1 MTAKTEAEIRAIV
14 AGKIDRALRWQGSTL
29 SRDRARALR
38 YYRGEKFGNES
49 DGRSQIVSRDVA
61 EVVDGMLPAIL
72 RPFVSGDDVVRFEPK
87 GPEDERIADQATDY
101 ANHVWSVDNPGFR
114 VFHDWIKDGLL
125 ARVGVVKLWWETAT
139 ESVREDY
146 TGLTADEVGFL
157 RLDPAVEIVE
167 ESREDGAPGAQPLF
181 AVALRR
187 NFQGG
192 RIQLRNVPPEE
203 FLTDGERVS
212 LDDKPFCAHRCRR
225 TVSDLVAMGYDR
237 AKVASVAAGG
247 PGAFDQTWDRQERA
261 RPEQTPIEDDDAAD
275 DSQREVW
282 VSECYLRIDEDGDGI
297 AEYRK
302 ITVAGDRAELL
313 LEDHE
318 VDDHPF
324 AAWSPYPIP
333 HKFHGESA
341 ADKVMDVQLTKSAL
355 LRQMLDNLYL
365 INNARTEI
373 VEGKVNLDDFLS
385 SKPGGYVRVKEGGAM
400 REIAVP
406 PVFQNAFP
414 ALEYLDTVREN
425 RTGQTKYNQG
435 LDADSLNK
443 TASGINAIMG
453 AAMMRL
459 ELIARIFAEVGV
471 RRAFRLML
479 RLLVRHQDKARVV
492 RLRNRWVAV
501 DPRAWNAE
509 MDVSVSVGLGTGNR
523 DQQLGHLMAIW
534 DKQVQAMQL
543 QGGPAGPLVSPRNL
557 YETASK
563 IVHNAGIK
571 TAQGFFNDPNL
582 APPPAPAPPPPD
594 PAAMELQARVALE
607 NRKLDADIALKL
619 RKHEDEMALKRLE
632 LALRFGAPPMGMPEG
647 MTRGLSPGGPARVP
661 PDMPPGAS
669 AAEGPA
675 PAMPRGMPAPASDC
689 ASCGKE

>member
-1 MTAKTEAEIRAIV
+1 MTAKTEAEIRAII

-29 SRDRARALR
+29 SRDRAKALR
-38 YYRGEKFGNES
+38 YYRGEKFGNEI

-101 ANHVWSVDNPGFR
+101 ANYVWSVDNPGFR

-146 TGLTADEVGFL
+146 SGLTADEVGFL

-167 ESREDGAPGAQPLF
+167 EDRETTDIGAPPSYR
-181 AVALRR
+181 VALRR
-187 NFQGG
+187 TIQGG
-192 RIQLRNVPPEE
+192 RIQVRNVPPEE

-212 LDDKPFCAHRCRR
+212 LDDRPFCAHRCRR

-237 AKVASVAAGG
+237 AKVAAVAAGG
-247 PGAFDQTWDRQERA
+247 SGAFDSTWDRQERA
-261 RPEQTPIEDDDAAD
+261 RPEQSPVERDDAAD

-282 VSECYLRIDEDGDGI
+282 VSECYLRLDEDGDGI
-297 AEYRK
+297 SEYRK
-302 ITVAGDRAELL
+302 ITVAGDQAELL

-341 ADKVMDVQLTKSAL
+341 ADKVMDVQLTKSAI

-365 INNARTEI
+365 VNNARTEI

-385 SKPGGYVRVKEGGAM
+385 SKPGGYVRVKEPHAM

-471 RRAFRLML
+471 RRAFRLIL

-492 RLRNRWVAV
+492 RMRNQWIAV

-543 QGGPAGPLVSPRNL
+543 QGGPTGPLVSPRNL

-582 APPPAPAPPPPD
+582 APPPPPAPPPVD

-632 LALRFGAPPMGMPEG
+632 LALKFGAPPMGMPEG
-647 MTRGLSPGGPARVP
+647 MTRGLSPGGLARGA

-675 PAMPRGMPAPASDC
+675 PACAPCAKGEPR
-689 ASCGKE
+689 

>member
-1 MTAKTEAEIRAIV
+1 
-14 AGKIDRALRWQGSTL
+14 
-29 SRDRARALR
+29 
-38 YYRGEKFGNES
+38 
-49 DGRSQIVSRDVA
+49 
-61 EVVDGMLPAIL
+61 
-72 RPFVSGDDVVRFEPK
+72 
-87 GPEDERIADQATDY
+87 
-101 ANHVWSVDNPGFR
+101 VWSVDNPGFR

-146 TGLTADEVGFL
+146 SGLTADEVGFL
-157 RLDPAVEIVE
+157 RLDPSVEIVE
-167 ESREDGAPGAQPLF
+167 ERGEAMEEAGAPPGF
-181 AVALRR
+181 AVSLRR
-187 NFQGG
+187 TCQGG
-192 RIQLRNVPPEE
+192 RIQVRNVPPEE

-237 AKVASVAAGG
+237 AAIAAIAGDG
-247 PGAFDQTWDRQERA
+247 SGAFDSSHDRQERA
-261 RPEQTPIEDDDAAD
+261 RPEQSPIDGDDAAD
-275 DSQREVW
+275 DSQRELW
-282 VSECYLRIDEDGDGI
+282 VSECYLRLDEDGDGI

-302 ITVAGDRAELL
+302 ITIAGDQAELL

-385 SKPGGYVRVKEGGAM
+385 SKPGGYVRVKEAGAM

-435 LDADSLNK
+435 LDSDSLNK
-443 TASGINAIMG
+443 TATGINAIMG
-453 AAMMRL
+453 AAMLRL
-459 ELIARIFAEVGV
+459 ELIARIFAEIGV
-471 RRAFRLML
+471 RRAFRLIL

-492 RLRNRWVAV
+492 RLRNHWVAV
-501 DPRAWNAE
+501 DPRDWNAE

-543 QGGPAGPLVSPRNL
+543 QGGPAGPLVSPKNL
-557 YETASK
+557 YETATK

-571 TAQGFFNDPNL
+571 TAQGFFSDPSL
-582 APPPAPAPPPPD
+582 APPAPPGPPPVD

-632 LALRFGAPPMGMPEG
+632 LGLRFGAPPMGMPEG

-675 PAMPRGMPAPASDC
+675 SALPLGASTPVAPREHGRPRP
-689 ASCGKE
+689 

>member
-1 MTAKTEAEIRAIV
+1 MKAKTEAEIRAIV
-14 AGKIDRALRWQGSTL
+14 AGKIERALSWQGSAL
-29 SRDRARALR
+29 SRDRAKALR
-38 YYRGEKFGNES
+38 YYRGEKFGNEV

-72 RPFVSGDDVVRFEPK
+72 RPFVSGEEVVRFEPK
-87 GPEDERIADQATDY
+87 GPEDERLADQATDY
-101 ANHVWSVDNPGFR
+101 ANYVWAVDNPGFR

-125 ARVGVVKLWWETAT
+125 GRVGVVKVWWESAT

-146 TGLTADEVGFL
+146 SGLTADEVGFL
-157 RLDPAVEIVE
+157 RLDPAVEMVE
-167 ESREDGAPGAQPLF
+167 QEREENGAGTPPTYR
-181 AVALRR
+181 VALRR
-187 NFQGG
+187 TIQGG
-192 RIQLRNVPPEE
+192 RILVRNVPPEE

-237 AKVASVAAGG
+237 TRVMAIAAGEG
-247 PGAFDQTWDRQERA
+247 GALDRAWDRQERA
-261 RPEQTPIEDDDAAD
+261 RPEGSPAGGGDTAD
-275 DSQREVW
+275 DSQRELW
-282 VSECYLRIDEDGDGI
+282 VSECYLPLDADGDGI

-302 ITVAGDRAELL
+302 ITVAGDQAELL

-333 HKFHGESA
+333 HKFHGESV
-341 ADKVMDVQLTKSAL
+341 ADKVMDVQLTKSAI

-365 INNARTEI
+365 VNNARTEI

-385 SKPGGYVRVKEGGAM
+385 SKPGGYIRVREAGAM

-406 PVFQNAFP
+406 PVFQHAFP

-425 RTGQTKYNQG
+425 RSGATRYNQG

-453 AAMMRL
+453 AAAMRV
-459 ELIARIFAEVGV
+459 ELIARIFAETGV
-471 RRAFRLML
+471 RRAFRLIL

-492 RLRNRWVAV
+492 RLRNQWIAV

-509 MDVSVSVGLGTGNR
+509 MDVGVSVGLGTGNR
-523 DQQLGHLMAIW
+523 DQQLGHLLAIW

-543 QGGPAGPLVSPRNL
+543 QGGPDGALVSLRNL

-563 IVHNAGIK
+563 IVHNAGVK
-571 TAQGFFNDPNL
+571 TAQGFFNDPSL
-582 APPPAPAPPPPD
+582 VPPPLPAPPPVD
-594 PAAMELQARVALE
+594 PVAMEAQARVALE
-607 NRKLDADIALKL
+607 NRKLDAEIALKL
-619 RKHEDEMALKRLE
+619 RKHEDEIALRRLE
-632 LALRFGAPPMGMPEG
+632 LALKFGAPPMGMPEG
-647 MTRGLSPGGPARVP
+647 MTRGLSPGGLARGV

-669 AAEGPA
+669 AAAGPA
-675 PAMPRGMPAPASDC
+675 PVVPSGMPAPATSQRG
-689 ASCGKE
+689 AA